1 MSENIKSVRRFEA
14 LLIAVIA
21 ARSTSFVF
29 SKIVLTEM
37 GTFNLLAIRF
47 IMAFVI
53 LALPFIKRLIHINKK
68 TLLAGLSAGVA
79 YFFVMSAELKAL
91 TTAPSSVVALLEN
104 SAIVLVPLFEAVLR
118 RRLPSKMTSACV
130 VLGMGGVLC
139 LFFESGRITGGMLWG
154 VFAAIL
160 YAIAI
165 IVIDRVV
172 KGVEDSLAVGIVEV
186 GTMGFLSLIAS
197 FIFETPHLPTEP
209 THWAMIAY
217 LAIVCTGFGFTLQ
230 PVAQRHVSSERTGIF
245 CAVEPAVATIL
256 GVVILSERIGVL
268 SISGLLLI
276 ILCII
281 LPYIKINSKKE
292 NKI

>member
-1 MSENIKSVRRFEA
+1 MNDTLKSSRKFEI
-14 LLIAVIA
+14 LLISVIA

-29 SKIVLTEM
+29 SKLVLQEM

-53 LALPFIKRLIHINKK
+53 LALPFIKRLIKINKK
-68 TLLAGLSAGVA
+68 TFLAGIATGVA

-104 SAIVLVPLFEAVLR
+104 SAIVIVPLFEAVLR
-118 RRLPSKMTSACV
+118 KRLPSKMTSICA

-139 LFFESGRITGGMLWG
+139 LFFESGKITGGMIWG
-154 VFAAIL
+154 VIAAIL

-172 KGVEDSLAVGIVEV
+172 KDVDDSLSVGIIEV
-186 GTMGFLSLIAS
+186 GTMGVLSLVAS
-197 FIFETPHLPTEP
+197 FIFETPHLPTQP
-209 THWAMIAY
+209 SHWAMIVY

-230 PVAQRHVSSERTGIF
+230 PVAQRHVSSERTGLF

-256 GVVILSERIGVL
+256 GVAILSETIGIL
-268 SISGLLLI
+268 SISGLILI

-281 LPYIKINSKKE
+281 LPYLNIKPKKE
-292 NKI
+292 NRI